1 MTISKR
7 KEPDNYPKKIIEK
20 QMLEDLER
28 RINLNLGNYIVLT
41 EEGDPEQIAMAH
53 QKAKSE
59 FIKFGPEMHKIAQH
73 IGGSISQAVE
83 DYLSS
88 VDTVLHSLGWLDDEK
103 ISQCFDT
110 TQRLE
115 SELKRKEL

>member
-1 MTISKR
+1 MAISKR
-7 KEPDNYPKKIIEK
+7 KEPDNYSKKIIEK
-20 QMLEDLER
+20 QMLEDLEH
-28 RINLNLGNYIVLT
+28 RISLNLGNYIVLT
-41 EEGDPEQIAMAH
+41 EEGDPQQIAMAH

-73 IGGSISQAVE
+73 IGGSISDAV
-83 DYLSS
+83 DAYLSS
-88 VDTVLHSLGWLDDEK
+88 VDTLLHTSGWLDDDT

-115 SELKRKEL
+115 SELKRKEF